1 MTNSRILLV
10 EDEPDIA
17 LVVADLL
24 VAQGHTVE
32 TAGTGPEGVRMATDS
47 RFDLL
52 ILDVMLPG
60 MDGFAVCRAMREQG
74 FDGGVLM
81 LTARSQVADR
91 VQGLQI
97 GADDYLAKPF
107 DPNEL
112 VARVTALLRRVGK
125 EQLTPVL
132 RFQFGGVSVDFSK
145 PSVTRNGVA
154 VSLAAKEMQLLR
166 CLIDHRGQVLT
177 REWLLGQV
185 WSQQRFIT
193 PRTVDVHVAWLR
205 QKLEEEAQTPK
216 HILTV
221 RGEGYRFVG

>member
-1 MTNSRILLV
+1 MTNSQILLV

-17 LVVADLL
+17 LIIADLL
-24 VAQGHTVE
+24 TAQGHAVTV
-32 TAGTGPEGVRMATDS
+32 AATGPDGHRTATDI

-60 MDGFAVCRAMREQG
+60 MDGFTLCQTMRQQG
-74 FDGGVLM
+74 FDGGILM

-125 EQLTPVL
+125 EQLTPVT
-132 RFQFGGVSVDFSK
+132 RYQFGAVTVDFSV
-145 PSVTRNGVA
+145 PAVTRRGAPVT
-154 VSLAAKEMQLLR
+154 LAAKEMQLLR

-177 REWLLGQV
+177 REWLLTQV
-185 WSQQRFIT
+185 WRHQPFIT
-193 PRTVDVHVAWLR
+193 PRTVDVHIAWLR
-205 QKLEEEAQTPK
+205 QKLEEEPQTPK
-216 HILTV
+216 HILTI
-221 RGEGYRFVG
+221 RGEGYRFAG

>member
-17 LVVADLL
+17 LIIADLL
-24 VAQGHTVE
+24 AAQGHDV
-32 TAGTGPEGVRMATDS
+32 AVAATGPDGHRAATDK

-60 MDGFAVCRAMREQG
+60 MDGFALCEAMRKQG
-74 FDGGVLM
+74 FDGGILM
-81 LTARSQVADR
+81 LTARSQVVDR

-125 EQLTPVL
+125 EQLTPVT
-132 RFQFGGVSVDFSK
+132 RYQFGAVTVDFSV
-145 PSVTRNGVA
+145 PVVTRNGA
-154 VSLAAKEMQLLR
+154 PVSLAAKEMQLLR
-166 CLIDHRGQVLT
+166 CLVDHRGQVLS
-177 REWLLGQV
+177 REWLLTQV
-185 WSQQRFIT
+185 WRQQPFIT

-205 QKLEEEAQTPK
+205 QKLEVEPQTPK
-216 HILTV
+216 HILTI
-221 RGEGYRFVG
+221 RGEGYRFAG